1 MSRGLSKLQRRIVA
15 AIANATV
22 NAYRSGDDAAVRYQT
37 VFGAC
42 QDHWLAGV
50 PAIPGEQ
57 RLAVAKAA
65 FSRAVWSLIRR
76 GLVDG
81 IALAWC
87 KISTAEF
94 LRWQGGGPTNRR
106 EGVARE
112 SAFLK
117 MLFLT
122 EARWVVAR
130 TYLSGDER
138 QPIGAPSRL

>member
-15 AIANATV
+15 TIANATV
-22 NAYRSGDDAAVRYQT
+22 NAYRSGDDAAVHYRS

-42 QDHWLAGV
+42 QDHWFAGV
-50 PAIPGEQ
+50 PAIAGER

-87 KISTAEF
+87 EISTAEF

-106 EGVARE
+106 EGYAKGP
-112 SAFLK
+112 AFLK

-122 EARWVVAR
+122 EAGWAVAR
-130 TYLSGDER
+130 TCLSGDER
-138 QPIGAPSRL
+138 QPIGAPGRP